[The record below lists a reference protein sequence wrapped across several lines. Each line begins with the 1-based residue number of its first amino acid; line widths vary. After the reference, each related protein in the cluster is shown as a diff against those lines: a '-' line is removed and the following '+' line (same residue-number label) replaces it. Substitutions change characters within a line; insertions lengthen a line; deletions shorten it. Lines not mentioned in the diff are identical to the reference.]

1 MLFEEIVLFFLA
13 NRLTNQKELNF
24 DFNLSNLP
32 SILNLIEYQSL
43 PPPHFYLVDF
53 ETKIP
58 LKTVCHLS
66 PIVFF
71 VFSLLYQMP
80 RELDWFSRVNN
91 LSIDGSR
98 LVLLL
103 FGYPFYFFILFVKN
117 KHLKRRFVNLVYK
130 LIQTQFGNLLLIF
143 FFLFYLNF

>member
-1 MLFEEIVLFFLA
+1 
-13 NRLTNQKELNF
+13 
-24 DFNLSNLP
+24 
-32 SILNLIEYQSL
+32 
-43 PPPHFYLVDF
+43 
-53 ETKIP
+53 
-58 LKTVCHLS
+58 VCHLS

-103 FGYPFYFFILFVKN
+103 FGYPFYFFYFIC
-117 KHLKRRFVNLVYK
+117 
-130 LIQTQFGNLLLIF
+130 
-143 FFLFYLNF
+143 